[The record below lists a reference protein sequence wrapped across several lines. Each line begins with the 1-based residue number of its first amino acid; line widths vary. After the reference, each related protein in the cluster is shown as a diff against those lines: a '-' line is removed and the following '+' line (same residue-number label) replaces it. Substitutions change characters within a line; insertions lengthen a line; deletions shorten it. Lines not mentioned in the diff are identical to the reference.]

1 MLNKTDINLTIAELN
16 ASKTR
21 LNAVLKLFTEYSKG
35 LSITKGD
42 LLSAGYKNVVFVEN
56 DGSVN
61 NEEIVNL
68 EEYADDFEVK
78 TFYYNTEYPMRMY
91 IERK

>member
-21 LNAVLKLFTEYSKG
+21 LNAVLKLFTEHSKG

-56 DGSVN
+56 GAAN
-61 NEEIVNL
+61 NEQLINL
-68 EEYADDFEVK
+68 EEYPEDFEVK
-78 TFYYNTEYPMRMY
+78 TFYYDTEYPMRMY

>member
-21 LNAVLKLFTEYSKG
+21 LNAVIKLFTDYSRG

-42 LLSAGYKNVVFVEN
+42 LLSAGYKNVIFVEN
-56 DGSVN
+56 GELVN
-61 NEEIVNL
+61 GEEVVNL
-68 EEYADDFEVK
+68 EEYSDDFEVK
-78 TFYYNTEYPMRMY
+78 AFYYNNEYPMRMY